1 MKKTTYTP
9 YSADNDEIDF
19 GQQLRVIW
27 TNKYK
32 ILAALLAG
40 GILGAAFSLAS
51 TPQYRAD
58 AMLEI
63 ETRQNQI
70 LTEINSIFNNQTTPS
85 EAEVELVQSRL
96 VLGKTVDDLQLDQEV
111 KAKYTP
117 VIGSLMHNISGDPD
131 PKLTVGSFTV
141 QDEWFNKT
149 FTLTDKSNKAYTLT
163 LPDKRVVEGKVG
175 VPLKINNHTTL
186 KIDQILANPGQ
197 RICVDQVLAH
207 QRHRKHQTNWRSS
220 AKVKPAPSSTL
231 PLPAPTLNVPASS
244 STALP
249 TTTLRKTA
257 NATSKSHPAVWPS
270 SAKNCHA

>member
-27 TNKYK
+27 MYKYK

-96 VLGKTVDDLQLDQEV
+96 VLGKTVDDPPTRPRSQSQIH
-111 KAKYTP
+111 ARYRQ
-117 VIGSLMHNISGDPD
+117 PD
-131 PKLTVGSFTV
+131 AQS
-141 QDEWFNKT
+141 
-149 FTLTDKSNKAYTLT
+149 
-163 LPDKRVVEGKVG
+163 
-175 VPLKINNHTTL
+175 
-186 KIDQILANPGQ
+186 Q
-197 RICVDQVLAH
+197 RQ
-207 QRHRKHQTNWRSS
+207 
-220 AKVKPAPSSTL
+220 P
-231 PLPAPTLNVPASS
+231 
-244 STALP
+244 
-249 TTTLRKTA
+249 
-257 NATSKSHPAVWPS
+257 
-270 SAKNCHA
+270 

>member
-1 MKKTTYTP
+1 MH
-9 YSADNDEIDF
+9 
-19 GQQLRVIW
+19 
-27 TNKYK
+27 KYK

-149 FTLTDKSNKAYTLT
+149 F
-163 LPDKRVVEGKVG
+163 
-175 VPLKINNHTTL
+175 
-186 KIDQILANPGQ
+186 
-197 RICVDQVLAH
+197 
-207 QRHRKHQTNWRSS
+207 
-220 AKVKPAPSSTL
+220 KPP
-231 PLPAPTLNVPASS
+231 
-244 STALP
+244 
-249 TTTLRKTA
+249 
-257 NATSKSHPAVWPS
+257 SKSIKSWLIRV
-270 SAKNCHA
+270 KNLR